1 MSLLALQ
8 RGFRDWLVTADEGAA
23 AALGGGPGTLVYQNN
38 YRTALVSSLAET
50 FQRLALWLGDEA
62 FESAAAR
69 YIDARPP
76 SSWTLDAY
84 GEDFTDFVATLWP
97 DDPEVAEIAL
107 IDWTVEQVFVGPDA
121 AALAPGALAVAD
133 WEMAVIRAVPSLLV
147 LPIATNADTIWRAL
161 ATGETPVLPE
171 RTARGGAFLVWRQGL
186 EPVFRRAE
194 EHERDVLA
202 WSAAG
207 QGFATICE
215 RLATSL
221 GEEAAVTAAGTL
233 LGRWLSEGMV
243 AAVDCARLVGKG
255 SNRSS
260 PPLHP
265 APAASEA
272 RRNRGTR
279 GA

>member
-8 RGFRDWLVTADEGAA
+8 RDFRDWLVTGEDSAA

-50 FQRLALWLGDEA
+50 FQRLVLWLGDEA
-62 FESAAAR
+62 FEAAAAR

-107 IDWTVEQVFVGPDA
+107 IDWTVGQVFVGPDA
-121 AALAPGALAVAD
+121 EPLAAEALAVAD
-133 WEMAVIRAVPSLLV
+133 WETAVIRAVPSLLV
-147 LPIATNADTIWRAL
+147 LPIATNADAIWQAL
-161 ATGETPVLPE
+161 ATGETPPGVE
-171 RTARGGAFLVWRQGL
+171 MAARGAALLVWRQGL

-194 EHERDVLA
+194 AHERDVLA

-207 QGFATICE
+207 QGFAAVRE
-215 RLATSL
+215 QLAASL
-221 GEEAAVTAAGTL
+221 VEEAAITTAGTL
-233 LGRWLSEGMV
+233 LGRWLAEGMI
-243 AAVDCARLVGKG
+243 AAV
-255 SNRSS
+255 S
-260 PPLHP
+260 PD
-265 APAASEA
+265 
-272 RRNRGTR
+272 
-279 GA
+279 

>member
-8 RGFRDWLVTADEGAA
+8 RDFRDWLVTGEDSAA
-23 AALGGGPGTLVYQNN
+23 AALGGAPGTLVYQNN

-107 IDWTVEQVFVGPDA
+107 IDWTVGQVFVGPDA
-121 AALAPGALAVAD
+121 AALLPEALAVAD
-133 WEMAVIRAVPSLLV
+133 WETAVIHAVPSLLV
-147 LPIATNADTIWRAL
+147 LPIRSNADAIWQAL
-161 ATGETPVLPE
+161 ATGETPPVPE
-171 RTARGGAFLVWRQGL
+171 PAEPGSALLLWRQGL

-194 EHERDVLA
+194 AHERDVLA

-207 QGFATICE
+207 DGFAAICE
-215 RLATSL
+215 RLAATL
-221 GEEAAVTAAGTL
+221 GEDAAVTAAGTL
-233 LGRWLSEGMV
+233 LGRWLGEKMV
-243 AAVDCARLVGKG
+243 AAVG
-255 SNRSS
+255 
-260 PPLHP
+260 
-265 APAASEA
+265 
-272 RRNRGTR
+272 
-279 GA
+279 